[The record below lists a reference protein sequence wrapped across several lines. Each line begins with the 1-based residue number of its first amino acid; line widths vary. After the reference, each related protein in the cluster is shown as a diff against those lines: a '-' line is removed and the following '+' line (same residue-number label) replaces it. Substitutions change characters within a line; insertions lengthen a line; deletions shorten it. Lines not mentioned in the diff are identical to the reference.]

1 MRVVSRAFS
10 QLDPSMTREHTG
22 TGLGLAICADL
33 VRMMHGSIE
42 VESSPGDGSTFT
54 VDLPL
59 VASSGPTERLD
70 GGPPHRPTTTSLE
83 HREGRASEMDAMPAG
98 WYRSSTEER
107 AHRYWDGSSWAP

>member
-42 VESSPGDGSTFT
+42 VESQP
-54 VDLPL
+54 
-59 VASSGPTERLD
+59 
-70 GGPPHRPTTTSLE
+70 
-83 HREGRASEMDAMPAG
+83 
-98 WYRSSTEER
+98 W
-107 AHRYWDGSSWAP
+107 